1 MQLLFVMLKT
11 LFELYAKPVPA
22 PKQTRQTENH
32 QATTVYEQ
40 KKRIVKTVWIF
51 AGLLMLFFPAVPV
64 VMLITLTT
72 TFISFVILDETDYD
86 SEHHD

>member
-1 MQLLFVMLKT
+1 MQLLFVMFKT
-11 LFELYAKPVPA
+11 LFQLYAKPAPA
-22 PKQTRQTENH
+22 PKTNGQTEH
-32 QATTVYEQ
+32 QQAISVYEQ

-51 AGLLMLFFPAVPV
+51 AGLLMLSFPAVPV